1 MKKLMNWVLATTLI
15 CGASVFTSCSE
26 SGDNPAPEN
35 AKDRKEFIAHT
46 RDALK
51 NVAENLNFATWKSV
65 NFFAVNFNQHV
76 LLNEAFEK
84 TISKTFGEK
93 IQESIKPFELIEG
106 MPELEADYKY
116 VATVDL
122 TDFNYTFTATQT
134 GFEVAENEDK
144 GLEVVFPVN
153 AKYSDAKV
161 DDVSAISVN
170 FKGTGDTFAIE
181 DKRLSNDSVMVVII
195 LPAQYD
201 LAISTKSGD
210 NWTQNLYGTIK
221 NTSKP
226 SDVKTPGGST
236 PILPLIAA
244 WNMALDLH
252 ANIPDVDGF
261 DLYFAIG
268 QDPETHKAG
277 LKVDYAHN
285 GYKVL
290 DATATL
296 TNANGLT
303 DLTNLTT
310 SSSIMDV
317 LSAIMA
323 GNSIEKMELT
333 LLDDLT
339 TNLKVSDCEKLVK
352 LQNEMA
358 HARRNYADQATIEG
372 YVEQI
377 NDLVDCS
384 MTCKG
389 VNQNIPMRL
398 VTTKIGVDWWAV
410 PGLNF
415 ADEKGYVPMTELIDK
430 ESVEYALNIIDH
442 ASEPMQ
448 FSIIMARQL
457 IQALQK
463 LQTAFYDS
471 KAAADTGAE

>member
-1 MKKLMNWVLATTLI
+1 
-15 CGASVFTSCSE
+15 
-26 SGDNPAPEN
+26 
-35 AKDRKEFIAHT
+35 
-46 RDALK
+46 
-51 NVAENLNFATWKSV
+51 
-65 NFFAVNFNQHV
+65 
-76 LLNEAFEK
+76 
-84 TISKTFGEK
+84 
-93 IQESIKPFELIEG
+93 
-106 MPELEADYKY
+106 
-116 VATVDL
+116 
-122 TDFNYTFTATQT
+122 
-134 GFEVAENEDK
+134 
-144 GLEVVFPVN
+144 
-153 AKYSDAKV
+153 
-161 DDVSAISVN
+161 
-170 FKGTGDTFAIE
+170 
-181 DKRLSNDSVMVVII
+181 MVVII

-236 PILPLIAA
+236 PILPLIDA